1 MAFDLLSDSIQ
12 DMTDR
17 LQRTRLLFGPTAIE
31 KLQNATVMVVGCGA
45 VGSFAIEAL
54 ARSGIGH
61 IILADFDTV
70 EESNINR
77 QLFAT
82 QNTLGQKKTVAAH
95 ERIAAISQDIK
106 VTELDIFFDK
116 NTTLPVHPDFV
127 IDAIDTIASKVALY
141 KWCEQNNIPF
151 ISSMGA
157 ARKTDP
163 TLAKIAKLSK
173 TFACPLAKQIRKL
186 VRENGIKDF
195 PVVFSTEIPTD
206 QKTPDRNM
214 GSIITVT
221 GTFGLLTANYAIKN
235 IINFNS

>member
-1 MAFDLLSDSIQ
+1 MP
-12 DMTDR
+12 DR
-17 LQRTRLLFGPTAIE
+17 LHRCRLLFGEENLT
-31 KLQNATVMVVGCGA
+31 KLQNATVMIVGCGA

-61 IILADFDTV
+61 IILVDFDKI

-82 QNTLGQKKTVAAH
+82 QNTLKQKKTAAAR
-95 ERIAAISQDIK
+95 ERIAAISPDIH
-106 VTELDIFFDK
+106 VIEMDVFFDK
-116 NTTLPVHPDFV
+116 DTLPTISPDFV

-141 KWCEQNNIPF
+141 EWCEQNHIPF

-163 TLAKIAKLSK
+163 AHVRLTKLSK
-173 TFACPLAKQIRKL
+173 TFACPLARQIRKL
-186 VRENGIKDF
+186 ARERGLGDF
-195 PVVFSTEIPTD
+195 PVVFSTEIPTP
-206 QKTPDRNM
+206 QKTPDKNM

-221 GTFGLLTANYAIKN
+221 GTFGLAVANYAIKY
-235 IINFNS
+235 IINSKS